1 MRSRL
6 VIHTTAWWCLTGA
19 LLFAGAG
26 TLRWAAAWIYLAE
39 MEVISL
45 MLGAWLA
52 RHDPALLDERMK
64 FPVRRKQPG
73 WDRVL
78 MSIFMLL
85 FLGWLALMGVDAKR
99 LAWWPMP
106 VWAQAAGAVGIAL
119 CNVVT
124 WQVFKVNSFAAP
136 VVRLQSERRQKVV
149 TTGLYAHVR
158 HPMYAGALF
167 FIFGTPLLLGSWL
180 GLIAA
185 CLLVLLLALRI
196 FKEEA
201 MLRQELDGYEEY
213 ARRVRWRLVPFVW

>member
-1 MRSRL
+1 M
-6 VIHTTAWWCLTGA
+6 
-19 LLFAGAG
+19 
-26 TLRWAAAWIYLAE
+26 
-39 MEVISL
+39 
-45 MLGAWLA
+45 
-52 RHDPALLDERMK
+52 
-64 FPVRRKQPG
+64 
-73 WDRVL
+73 
-78 MSIFMLL
+78 
-85 FLGWLALMGVDAKR
+85 
-99 LAWWPMP
+99 
-106 VWAQAAGAVGIAL
+106 GIAL

-149 TTGLYAHVR
+149 TTGLYAYVR

-167 FIFGTPLLLGSWL
+167 FIFGMPLLLGSWL

>member
-6 VIHTTAWWCLTGA
+6 LIHTTAWWCLMGA

-85 FLGWLALMGVDAKR
+85 FLGWLALMGVGCETPGMVADAR
-99 LAWWPMP
+99 VGTSRRSSGNSALQCGDLA
-106 VWAQAAGAVGIAL
+106 G
-119 CNVVT
+119 
-124 WQVFKVNSFAAP
+124 
-136 VVRLQSERRQKVV
+136 LQGE
-149 TTGLYAHVR
+149 
-158 HPMYAGALF
+158 
-167 FIFGTPLLLGSWL
+167 
-180 GLIAA
+180 
-185 CLLVLLLALRI
+185 
-196 FKEEA
+196 
-201 MLRQELDGYEEY
+201 
-213 ARRVRWRLVPFVW
+213 